1 MKLGQ
6 HFLNDRLVIE
16 RIVSFAEIKPD
27 DRVLEIGPGTG
38 ILTAA
43 LAAQAGRV
51 YAVEVDPDLAAQLC
65 GRTPNVQV
73 INADALTVVL
83 PDYNKIVS
91 NLPYQISSKISYRLL
106 SRPFEL
112 AILMFQKEFAERLMA
127 PPGSKDY
134 GRLAMVAGFF
144 CKIDILEG
152 VPRTAFR
159 PVPEVDSVIVRLR
172 PRERQEVDTGVFMRL
187 VETLFRNRRKK
198 VKKGLA
204 AFGVDRETLAQL
216 DASMLDR
223 RPEELTPDE
232 VADMARFISNLNVC
246 NCKKDGP

>member
-6 HFLNDRLVIE
+6 HFLNDRSVIE
-16 RIVSFAEIKPD
+16 RIVSFAELKTD

-43 LAAQAGRV
+43 LAARAGRV
-51 YAVEVDPDLAAQLC
+51 YAVEVDPDLAAQLL
-65 GRTPNVQV
+65 GLAPNVQV

-83 PDYNKIVS
+83 PDYNKIIS

-106 SRPFEL
+106 SLPFEL
-112 AILMFQKEFAERLMA
+112 AILMFQKEFAERLIA
-127 PPGSKDY
+127 RPGSKNY
-134 GRLAMVAGFF
+134 GRLAMIAGFF
-144 CKIDILEG
+144 CQIEILES

-159 PVPEVDSVIVRLR
+159 PVPDVDSVIVRLR
-172 PRERQEVDTGVFMRL
+172 PRERQEVDPGVFIRL

-204 AFGVDRETLAQL
+204 AFGVSRETLL
-216 DASMLDR
+216 EIDASLLDR

-232 VADMARFISNLNVC
+232 VAGVAKVISNQHH
-246 NCKKDGP
+246 KPPER